1 MSGHL
6 PSLLL
11 VGTDDALRASQATL
25 FRRRKYKVSET
36 TPSDAI
42 VALASA
48 FDIAVLNHT
57 IPPAKRQKIAD
68 SIKKHTPDKLVLVLH
83 ASGGLRARNVDAAVD
98 SRNGGDAILKA
109 LDHLVLMKAVRDHN
123 HTELADKCVVVVDK
137 DRHYTFVSDGVCE
150 LLGYSRAELIG
161 RQIEEISLERRPKE
175 VEAQFQEFVKD
186 GTMEG
191 EFTLRRRSGEPI
203 RIWYSARVQPDG
215 CLMAVWRPN

>member
-42 VALASA
+42 VALASG

-123 HTELADKCVVVVDK
+123 RSPDRRDLA
-137 DRHYTFVSDGVCE
+137 
-150 LLGYSRAELIG
+150 RAP
-161 RQIEEISLERRPKE
+161 SK
-175 VEAQFQEFVKD
+175 
-186 GTMEG
+186 
-191 EFTLRRRSGEPI
+191 RSGGSVSGVRKRRHDGRRVYVAPPFG
-203 RIWYSARVQPDG
+203 RANPHLVLSPCPARRMLDG
-215 CLMAVWRPN
+215 CVATQLASGSRSRLLTSLPSRPSRVFSIAFPYEQWHPMGIK